1 MLVDTLAVGAML
13 VQMLGSSSRTS
24 GAEGVVMDSP
34 VGIGDGLVLRPAK
47 ILSPLP
53 EPEVESFFFRLESMV
68 RFLGRL
74 LIFYCTIT
82 ACGEFTTSRDRQLE
96 VPY

>member
-24 GAEGVVMDSP
+24 GVEGDVMDRP
-34 VGIGDGLVLRPAK
+34 VGMGDGLVLRPAK

-68 RFLGRL
+68 LRVCCLFCTCYL
-74 LIFYCTIT
+74 LCTF
-82 ACGEFTTSRDRQLE
+82 ACGEFKTS
-96 VPY
+96 